1 MSMNKAATLA
11 EIEALEARVIDAGRQ
26 LLSAAHE
33 QFADEIA
40 AEHGGFRP
48 RFFETDAEIL
58 TSGDVA
64 KRSALQIDAQVT
76 PIVAIFGWHAAI
88 GWDEARWYA
97 PMPPREPTL
106 IRRRGRKPA
115 QQPILRWCATDPGVL
130 ELTGLDG
137 AVELIVCR
145 QQLLMRLLELG
156 ARRMSMGNDTT
167 REIATLG
174 LNMIRRAA
182 ACEINE
188 ATTAVA
194 E

>member
-1 MSMNKAATLA
+1 MSTAKAMTLA
-11 EIEALEARVIDAGRQ
+11 QLEATEARVINAGRQ
-26 LLSAAHE
+26 LLSTAHA
-33 QFADEIA
+33 QLADEVA

-64 KRSALQIDAQVT
+64 KRSALQIDKQVT
-76 PIVAIFGWHAAI
+76 WLTSIFGWHAAI
-88 GWDEARWYA
+88 GWGEARWYA
-97 PMPPREPTL
+97 PMPRKEPTL

-115 QQPILRWCATDPGVL
+115 HQPILRWCASDPGVL

-156 ARRMSMGNDTT
+156 ARRTDMGNGTT
-167 REIATLG
+167 REIAALG
-174 LNMIRRAA
+174 LSMIQKAGPRAG
-182 ACEINE
+182 
-188 ATTAVA
+188 VA